1 MSPQHL
7 WTTLRYPQIQA
18 KPLDKPMSPNIPPSG
33 RGSPRSRF
41 LFVESTAVSGGP
53 CGLAD
58 TWTDTDMTGWS
69 TRIPAKNRDQHLGM
83 ENPRDTLDVNLEV
96 VVALATVVIANVTT
110 VAITLIQQ
118 SATRRQLQAQSDAE
132 AARWMGGDRSRA
144 REREEDRDHQRQL
157 DRLAA
162 QRALVARV

>member
-1 MSPQHL
+1 
-7 WTTLRYPQIQA
+7 
-18 KPLDKPMSPNIPPSG
+18 
-33 RGSPRSRF
+33 
-41 LFVESTAVSGGP
+41 
-53 CGLAD
+53 
-58 TWTDTDMTGWS
+58 
-69 TRIPAKNRDQHLGM
+69 M
-83 ENPRDTLDVNLEV
+83 ENPRDTLVVNLEV

-132 AARWMGGDRSRA
+132 AARWMGGDLSRA

-162 QRALVARV
+162 QRALDAIWRAERLEVDRTFLRAGRAYADVGRPRHSVRTVCESSVSI